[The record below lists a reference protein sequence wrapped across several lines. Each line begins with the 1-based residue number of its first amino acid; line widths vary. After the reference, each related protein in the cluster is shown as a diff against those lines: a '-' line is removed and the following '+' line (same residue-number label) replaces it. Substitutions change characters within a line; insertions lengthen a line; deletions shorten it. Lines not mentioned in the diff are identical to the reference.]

1 MSRAGGTWV
10 GASVPRNED
19 ARLLTGRAQFVEDV
33 EPPGALHVAFA
44 RSDLPAGRLRGLHV
58 DRARAHPG
66 VAAVFTAA
74 ELGPLCRPGAIL
86 VPPPPIEGSVFHAR
100 TALPLAR
107 DHIRHQGEALAMVVA
122 ESRYVAEDAV
132 ALVEVDIEPLDPVV
146 DLARA
151 LDPEAP
157 LVHGDLPSNLAAHV
171 RQTKGDYAAARAEAD
186 LVLERRFHYDRG
198 IGGAIENRAV
208 VADWDDR
215 AGLLRVWDTTQAP
228 IPVRNVVAAA
238 LGLSESQVRVV
249 APFVG
254 GGFGPKIMFY
264 AEEILIPWASMRL
277 GRPVKWVEDRYENF
291 FATTHERDQLHEA
304 EIAVTRDGRILG
316 VRDTFVHD
324 SGAYDPYGLTVPINT
339 QCTLL
344 GPYRVPNYESE
355 FRVAFTNKPSVTP
368 VRGAGRQH
376 GVFVMERLLD
386 LAARRLGLDPVE
398 IRRRNVLAPDEL
410 PHNHEIVYQD
420 FAPLRYDSGSYEAS
434 LEEAARLVGYE
445 TFPRKRER
453 EGEGTD
459 GRRLGIGVVNYVEGT
474 GIGPY
479 EGARVT
485 VEPGGTVRLATG
497 VGTQG
502 QGHFTSFAQIVADAV
517 GVAPSDVR
525 VVTGDTSEFGWG
537 TGTFASRG
545 AVVAGNA
552 IHAAAQSVR
561 EKILRH
567 AAEALEVDA
576 DDLELVDGVARV
588 KGAPDVSVDLGAL
601 ALAANPLRG
610 AVEPG
615 TEPGLEATSYFGPP
629 YGTTANGTHAVVVAV
644 DPETALVEIL
654 RYIVVH
660 DCGTV
665 INPMIVEGQIHGGV
679 AAGIGN
685 AFYEELAFDEF
696 GGMSNASFMDYLLP
710 TSTDVPPIET
720 AHIETPSTLNPLG
733 TKGVGEG
740 GAIPVAAAFAQAV
753 EHALADI
760 APGLEIVDMPLSP
773 GRLFALLR
781 AQSVSASR
789 PEPPQPSPRDVPPGS
804 APESPSSSGGLA

>member
-1 MSRAGGTWV
+1 MSRAGGTWI
-10 GASVPRNED
+10 GARVPRTED

-33 EPPGALHVAFA
+33 EPPGALHVAFV
-44 RSDLPAGRLRGLHV
+44 RSDLPAGRLRVLDV
-58 DRARAHPG
+58 ARARAHPG

-74 ELGPLCRPGAIL
+74 ELGPLCRPGAVL

-100 TALPLAR
+100 TALPLVR
-107 DHIRHQGEALAMVVA
+107 DRVRHQGEALAMIVA
-122 ESRYVAEDAV
+122 ESRYVAEDAA
-132 ALVEVDIEPLDPVV
+132 ALVDADIEPRDAVV
-146 DLARA
+146 DLEGA
-151 LDPEAP
+151 LEADAP
-157 LVHGDLPSNLAAHV
+157 RVHDDLPSNLAAHV
-171 RQTKGDYAAARAEAD
+171 RQTKGDYAAARGRAD
-186 LVLERRFHYDRG
+186 LVLGRRFHYDRG

-208 VADWDDR
+208 VADWDARADR
-215 AGLLRVWDTTQAP
+215 LQVWDTTQAP

-238 LGLSESQVRVV
+238 LGLSESQMRVI

-264 AEEILIPWASMRL
+264 AEEILVPWASMRL

-291 FATTHERDQLHEA
+291 FATTQERGQLHDS
-304 EIAVTRDGRILG
+304 EIAVTREGRILG

-324 SGAYDPYGLTVPINT
+324 SGAYDPYGLTIPINT

-355 FRVAFTNKPSVTP
+355 FRVVFTNKPIVTP

-386 LAARRLGLDPVE
+386 LAARELGVDPVE
-398 IRRRNVLAPDEL
+398 IRRRNVLGPEEL
-410 PHNHEIVYQD
+410 PHNHEIMYQD
-420 FAPLRYDSGSYEAS
+420 FAPLRYDSGSYEAA
-434 LEEAARLVGYE
+434 LDEAARIVGYE
-445 TFPRKRER
+445 TFPRERER
-453 EGEGTD
+453 LQAD
-459 GRRLGIGVVNYVEGT
+459 GRAVGVGVVNYVEGT
-474 GIGPY
+474 GVGPY

-525 VVTGDTSEFGWG
+525 VVTGDTSEFHWG

-552 IHAAAQSVR
+552 IHAAAQAVR

-567 AAEALEVDA
+567 AGEALEVDA
-576 DDLELVDGVARV
+576 EDLELAVGVARV
-588 KGAPDVSVDLGAL
+588 KGAPEVSVELGTL

-610 AVEPG
+610 TVKPG

-629 YGTTANGTHAVVVAV
+629 CGTTANGTHAIVVAV
-644 DPETALVEIL
+644 DPETAMVEIL

-665 INPMIVEGQIHGGV
+665 INPTIVEGQIHGGV
-679 AAGIGN
+679 AMGIGN
-685 AFYEELAFDEF
+685 AFYEELVFDEF
-696 GGMSNASFMDYLLP
+696 GGTSNASFMDYLLP
-710 TSTDVPPIET
+710 TATDVPPIET
-720 AHIETPSTLNPLG
+720 AHIETPSPLNPLG

-740 GAIPVAAAFAQAV
+740 GAIPVAAAFAQAI
-753 EHALADI
+753 EDALADI
-760 APGLEIVDMPLSP
+760 APGLEILDIPLSP
-773 GRLFALLR
+773 GRLFELLR
-781 AQSVSASR
+781 GLSEGRSR
-789 PEPPQPSPRDVPPGS
+789 R
-804 APESPSSSGGLA
+804 SGGES